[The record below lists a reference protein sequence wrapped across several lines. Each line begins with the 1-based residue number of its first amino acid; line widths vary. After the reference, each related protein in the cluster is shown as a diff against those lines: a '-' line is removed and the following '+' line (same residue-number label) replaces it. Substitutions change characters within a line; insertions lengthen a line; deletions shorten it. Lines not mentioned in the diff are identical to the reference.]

1 MLEFVDTFKNVFE
14 GEDCYLPNVEEDI
27 KEEIIE
33 DIQDDFDTPTIKVS
47 EPFEPIKIPKFLK
60 EVRVSLPKLS
70 ESEISTY
77 IQIITKSKSNE
88 RNISPDIIVI
98 TSNTNPIN
106 EQSPSVP
113 SDNEVANS
121 RDVKCYA
128 CKKMFKKVFKIL
140 PTNFNKALWTMCVEC
155 SIKRTTSG
163 MSGAKTSPQESPHKC
178 DACRSSFKSESDLT
192 IHVLGIHRRLIRQLS
207 CCKELLGNVFVCHYI
222 QCHSNV
228 SQVEKDRI
236 LKQFNLIPCLKCNDL
251 FSRKEDLEQHELKVH
266 SIDKQD
272 TQVSKTHFSKEVR
285 VSLQKLSESEIL
297 KYTQRIKKENTDNH
311 LKSSEGNSSKCNIC
325 GLFLASEK
333 LLEMHKVIVHNK
345 LNDSNILKQI
355 QGAHENGQ
363 YNCDVCAKSFSKKGN
378 VRRHIQSAH
387 ENIQYN
393 CDQCEKSFCD
403 KVTLNRH
410 IKSVH
415 ENVRYNCDTCK
426 ISYVDRG
433 SLDSHNR
440 VVHKNIRY
448 NCDKCDKIFTLKGTL
463 NQHIKSAHENVR
475 INCEKCEKSFSQKT
489 PLITVV
495 LKRGLAACAA

>member
-14 GEDCYLPNVEEDI
+14 QEDSHLPNIEEYI

-33 DIQDDFDTPTIKVS
+33 DIPDDFDTSTIKIS
-47 EPFEPIKIPKFLK
+47 EPFEIPKFLK

-77 IQIITKSKSNE
+77 IQRIMKSKSNE

-155 SIKRTTSG
+155 SNKRTTSG

-207 CCKELLGNVFVCHYI
+207 CCKDLLGNVFVCHYI

-333 LLEMHKVIVHNK
+333 L
-345 LNDSNILKQI
+345 
-355 QGAHENGQ
+355 
-363 YNCDVCAKSFSKKGN
+363 
-378 VRRHIQSAH
+378 
-387 ENIQYN
+387 
-393 CDQCEKSFCD
+393 
-403 KVTLNRH
+403 
-410 IKSVH
+410 
-415 ENVRYNCDTCK
+415 
-426 ISYVDRG
+426 
-433 SLDSHNR
+433 
-440 VVHKNIRY
+440 
-448 NCDKCDKIFTLKGTL
+448 
-463 NQHIKSAHENVR
+463 
-475 INCEKCEKSFSQKT
+475 
-489 PLITVV
+489 P
-495 LKRGLAACAA
+495 